1 MKVLLK
7 LGKIFELNLKG
18 SDLDPLIEQLRN
30 DLGDE
35 TDIPT
40 LKESLTDPNLLH
52 DAFRELLEDNIE
64 NLIDFSELDANDFEI
79 EVVDPTGIT
88 LKMFKE
94 DI

>member
-7 LGKIFELNLKG
+7 LGKVFELNLKG
-18 SDLDPLIEQLRN
+18 ADLDPLIEQLRD

-35 TDIPT
+35 TEG
-40 LKESLTDPNLLH
+40 LKESLTNPDILH
-52 DAFRELLEDNIE
+52 DAFRNLLEDNVE

-79 EVVDPTGIT
+79 EIVDPTGIT

-94 DI
+94 D

>member
-7 LGKIFELNLKG
+7 LGKVFELNLKG
-18 SDLDPLIEQLRN
+18 ADLDPLIEQLRD

-35 TDIPT
+35 TEG
-40 LKESLTDPNLLH
+40 LKESLTNPDILH
-52 DAFRELLEDNIE
+52 DAFRNLLEDNVE

-94 DI
+94 D